1 MHTNKFY
8 HYHFHYPTF
17 LVYYVL
23 IVLNCRSRSA
33 FGTKNPDITKTAI
46 DNIVAIS
53 DYIFYVYFFQG
64 EAEGVV
70 IELAHIDVSHP
81 QQGRLKFLL

>member
-1 MHTNKFY
+1 MVSWEVR
-8 HYHFHYPTF
+8 HFF
-17 LVYYVL
+17 LLV
-23 IVLNCRSRSA
+23 
-33 FGTKNPDITKTAI
+33 KTAN

-81 QQGRLKFLL
+81 QQGRPKFLL

>member
-1 MHTNKFY
+1 MEDIEQHGGLGGK
-8 HYHFHYPTF
+8 TF
-17 LVYYVL
+17 FPSSEH
-23 IVLNCRSRSA
+23 R
-33 FGTKNPDITKTAI
+33 TDMKTVS

>member
-1 MHTNKFY
+1 MGDIEQHGVFGGK
-8 HYHFHYPTF
+8 TF
-17 LVYYVL
+17 FP
-23 IVLNCRSRSA
+23 SSEHS
-33 FGTKNPDITKTAI
+33 TDITKTAN

-81 QQGRLKFLL
+81 QQGRPKFLL